1 MARKKKEAPDLTRKE
16 ASASAMNEGSASVQ
30 KEGSASVQGAASV
43 PAAVS
48 SVLSKPVSLLEKEF
62 PDGPKMPEQAK
73 PPPEASP
80 PFSSEMTVI
89 ADAPES
95 LASSAPASLDIHS
108 PKTKKF
114 FSIKKSARAP
124 AQEKADDAG
133 KTADEAKKM
142 AGETKAK
149 MAGKT
154 RTKTA
159 EEVTFPASSSS
170 VVSVG
175 DAMDA
180 SAPSEPA
187 TSDTMPEAPA
197 SAGPQAP
204 PEPESLS
211 ADEKQILLKPYVQD
225 SDPSRV
231 LEAALFTSSQS
242 LATSDL
248 ARLVGIAA
256 VGHVNELMGKLAKE
270 YDERNS
276 SLEIVQEENSR
287 WAMRVRASFAPTV
300 RQFAGEA
307 EISRHALRTLAYIA
321 KNNGIAK
328 RTLFSR
334 LGSTIYEDVAE
345 LAEKG
350 FVSATPSGRTSVLH
364 TTAKFKQYFEG

>member
-1 MARKKKEAPDLTRKE
+1 MK
-16 ASASAMNEGSASVQ
+16 EGSASVQ
-30 KEGSASVQGAASV
+30 KEGFASVQGAASV

-48 SVLSKPVSLLEKEF
+48 SVLSKPVSMLEEKF
-62 PDGPKMPEQAK
+62 SDGPKMPEQAK

-124 AQEKADDAG
+124 TQGKADEAK

-142 AGETKAK
+142 AGETKAKTK

-197 SAGPQAP
+197 DAGPQAP

-225 SDPSRV
+225 SNPSRV

-242 LATSDL
+242 LAASDL

-276 SLEIVQEENSR
+276 SLEIVQEENSK